1 MTTLPS
7 SKSTG
12 FSTSTSFQF
21 ALFSFH
27 PMMLF
32 PLISK
37 KGSSSS
43 ERLPTMLIVLYVIS
57 SLLVYFPFF
66 AVQGFTFAGI
76 TKAFLRLKSSLLNFW
91 IILYASLITT
101 NAYVMLVSA
110 LVPSY
115 ITGYAV
121 VIATTAL
128 FFLTCGF
135 FLKRSQIPPYW
146 KWLHYISAIKYPF
159 EALQTNEFKGL
170 RCYSGESKDLT
181 SGPLGDLKISELH
194 NTSMSQLPQKL
205 HVDRRR
211 HFVYH
216 GHSE

>member
-1 MTTLPS
+1 
-7 SKSTG
+7 
-12 FSTSTSFQF
+12 
-21 ALFSFH
+21 
-27 PMMLF
+27 MMLF

-43 ERLPTMLIVLYVIS
+43 ERLPTMLIVLFMS
-57 SLLVYFPFF
+57 FPRFLSTSHSLLFKVSHLLESPKPFF
-66 AVQGFTFAGI
+66 VS
-76 TKAFLRLKSSLLNFW
+76 KVVCLL
-91 IILYASLITT
+91 LYASLITT

-159 EALQTNEFKGL
+159 EALLTNEFKGL

-216 GHSE
+216 GHSG